1 MVFKRTL
8 RCLAAAA
15 LASGALV
22 AAPTAP
28 ALAGT
33 ALTCEY
39 SFVAWTGG
47 FWADLR
53 ITNSGPVISGWTA
66 RWSMAEPTTLGN
78 VWSATMSQPDPQ
90 HMVAVNVSYNAV
102 IAPGQS
108 VLFGWTAS
116 ANSTSRPTDITVNG
130 VAC

>member
-8 RCLAAAA
+8 RCFAAAA

-22 AAPTAP
+22 ATPTAP
-28 ALAGT
+28 AHAAT
-33 ALTCEY
+33 AVTCEY
-39 SFVAWTGG
+39 MFMSWTGG

-53 ITNSGPVISGWTA
+53 ITNGGPVISGWTA
-66 RWSMAEPTTLGN
+66 RWSVPEPTTLGN

-90 HMVAVNVSYNAV
+90 HMVAVNLSYNGV
-102 IAPGQS
+102 IEPGQS

-116 ANSTSRPTDITVNG
+116 ATSTSQPTDITVND